1 MPVAEMTGNMSER
14 KRCIRCERGIDQW
27 ATICP
32 FCNWDQK
39 QPVPAAGATQMAN
52 PVTTYV
58 PPTELNLKKKALM
71 AGGGVLLLIASFF
84 IGSVINRDD
93 AVEVAP
99 ESAVEQSREEA
110 ARADKLRRA
119 DTPLVPAG
127 EGGMEAPITSAPN
140 AVPTANGP
148 APDNYDRSDATAVSS
163 VEYQQLAQ
171 RAKAEKERM
180 AALVDPRSLSGP
192 AYAQGAPI
200 PRPPVRRTAPPPV
213 RQPAVPSTQPATQ
226 PQPPAEAAREQRRDE
241 PRVESRSTGPV
252 PEYQPIP
259 RVASRGR
266 ARLDLVVGPDGR
278 VKRIHVRNAVR
289 GTSELISAVQNWRF
303 RPATD
308 NGRPVTGN
316 YSVEISFG
324 GNG

>member
-1 MPVAEMTGNMSER
+1 MPVAQTTGNMSER
-14 KRCIRCERGIDQW
+14 KRCTRCERAIDQW

-32 FCNWDQK
+32 FCNQDQR
-39 QPVPAAGATQMAN
+39 QPVPAASATQTPN
-52 PVTTYV
+52 PATTYV
-58 PPTELNLKKKALM
+58 PPEQFNLKKKAIM
-71 AGGGVLLLIASFF
+71 AGAGLLLLIASFF
-84 IGSVINRDD
+84 VGSLINRDD
-93 AVEVAP
+93 AVEQAP
-99 ESAVEQSREEA
+99 ESAVEQSREEMQ
-110 ARADKLRRA
+110 RADKLRRA

-127 EGGMEAPITSAPN
+127 EGGVEAPITSAPN
-140 AVPTANGP
+140 GIPTANGP
-148 APDNYDRSDATAVSS
+148 APNNYDRSDATAVSS

-200 PRPPVRRTAPPPV
+200 PRPPVRRAAPRPVTPAPGVPGAPPQTAADV
-213 RQPAVPSTQPATQ
+213 ARQQN
-226 PQPPAEAAREQRRDE
+226 DN

-252 PEYQPIP
+252 PEYQPVP
-259 RVASRGR
+259 RVASRGK
-266 ARLDLVVGPDGR
+266 ARLDLVIGPDGR

-289 GTSELISAVQNWRF
+289 GTGELISAVQRWRF
-303 RPATD
+303 RPAME
-308 NGRPVTGN
+308 NGRAVTSN

>member
-1 MPVAEMTGNMSER
+1 MPVAEMPGTMSER

-27 ATICP
+27 ASICP

-39 QPVPAAGATQMAN
+39 QPVPAAGASQMAS
-52 PVTTYV
+52 PATTYV
-58 PPTELNLKKKALM
+58 PPAELNFKKKALM
-71 AGGGVLLLIASFF
+71 AGGGLLLLIASFF
-84 IGSVINRDD
+84 VGSVINRDD

-127 EGGMEAPITSAPN
+127 EGGIEAPITSAPN

-148 APDNYDRSDATAVSS
+148 APNNYDRSDATAVSS

-171 RAKAEKERM
+171 RAKAEKDRM
-180 AALVDPRSLSGP
+180 SALVDPRSLSGP
-192 AYAQGAPI
+192 AYAQGAPPI
-200 PRPPVRRTAPPPV
+200 PRPPVRRAAPPV
-213 RQPAVPSTQPATQ
+213 L
-226 PQPPAEAAREQRRDE
+226 PPAAPVTPPQTAAEMAREQRDE

-278 VKRIHVRNAVR
+278 VKQIHVRNAVR
-289 GTSELISAVQNWRF
+289 GTGELISAVRNWRF